1 MRILAME
8 SPRNR
13 IVIGLLLWLA
23 LLASGPI
30 SAEEQVLSYK
40 PPYVDCS
47 HWKKDT
53 RGIDKARASC
63 NRQSGSLG
71 VLAQAWVGAAAADA
85 MQTIH
90 FTVNQDSKV
99 TVEADITYAGG
110 ASTNGFGS
118 FAGVYAVWRV
128 DRRDQERQAID
139 PGLGFDDVRGK
150 IIDLAL
156 LAGGATA
163 EAEAIDQIGL
173 IVSVQQLHDQLANLK
188 ASGKAKTYRLRKTFT
203 VKKGAHALSVGLRG
217 NTSAAL
223 TGSAFVILAGQ
234 LDGVKL
240 TINPK

>member
-1 MRILAME
+1 MKTRTPAIA
-8 SPRNR
+8 
-13 IVIGLLLWLA
+13 ITALA
-23 LLASGPI
+23 LLAAATLKPAA
-30 SAEEQVLSYK
+30 AEPQQLVHT

-53 RGIDKARASC
+53 RGIDKARSSC
-63 NRQSGSLG
+63 NRQSGALG

-99 TVEADITYAGG
+99 TFETDITYAGG

-128 DRRDQERQAID
+128 DRRDQERKAID
-139 PGLGFDDVRGK
+139 PGMGFDDIRGK
-150 IIDLAL
+150 VIDLAL

-188 ASGKAKTYRLRKTFT
+188 SAGKAKTYRLRQSFT
-203 VKKGAHALSVGLRG
+203 VKAGAHALSVGLRG

-234 LDGVKL
+234 VDGIRL
-240 TINPK
+240 TVAPK

>member
-1 MRILAME
+1 MQVPRIRILA
-8 SPRNR
+8 
-13 IVIGLLLWLA
+13 GLFLWAA

-30 SAEEQVLSYK
+30 SAQGQAQAYNA
-40 PPYVDCS
+40 PYVDCS

-71 VLAQAWVGAAAADA
+71 VLAQAWAGAAAADA

-99 TVEADITYAGG
+99 TFETDITYAGG

-128 DRRDQERQAID
+128 DSRDQERKAID
-139 PGLGFDDVRGK
+139 PGLGFDDIRGK
-150 IIDLAL
+150 VIDLAL

-188 ASGKAKTYRLRKTFT
+188 SAGKAKTYRLRQSFT

-217 NTSAAL
+217 NASAAL

-234 LDGVKL
+234 VDSIRL
-240 TINPK
+240 TVAPK

>member
-1 MRILAME
+1 MTNLRDRICA
-8 SPRNR
+8 
-13 IVIGLLLWLA
+13 GLFLWLA

-30 SAEEQVLSYK
+30 SAGEQVLTFQ
-40 PPYVDCS
+40 PPFVDCA

-53 RGIDKARASC
+53 RGIDKARSSC

-71 VLAQAWVGAAAADA
+71 VLAQAWVGASAADA

-99 TVEADITYAGG
+99 TFDADITYAGG

-150 IIDLAL
+150 VIDLAL

-188 ASGKAKTYRLRKTFT
+188 NAGKAKTFHLHKTFS
-203 VKKGAHALSVGLRG
+203 VKKGAHALSLGLRG

>member
-1 MRILAME
+1 MQL
-8 SPRNR
+8 PRDR

-30 SAEEQVLSYK
+30 SAQDQTMSYQA
-40 PPYVDCS
+40 PYVDCS

-63 NRQSGSLG
+63 NRQSGALG

-99 TVEADITYAGG
+99 TFETDITYAGG

-150 IIDLAL
+150 VIDLAL

-188 ASGKAKTYRLRKTFT
+188 KSGKAKTYRLRKSFT

-217 NTSAAL
+217 NASAAL

-234 LDGVKL
+234 VDGIRL
-240 TINPK
+240 TVAPK

>member
-1 MRILAME
+1 MKTRTPAIA
-8 SPRNR
+8 
-13 IVIGLLLWLA
+13 ITALA
-23 LLASGPI
+23 LLAAATLKPAA
-30 SAEEQVLSYK
+30 AEPQQLVHT

-53 RGIDKARASC
+53 RGIDKARSSC
-63 NRQSGSLG
+63 NRQSGALG

-99 TVEADITYAGG
+99 TFETDITYAGG

-128 DRRDQERQAID
+128 DRRDQERKA
-139 PGLGFDDVRGK
+139 
-150 IIDLAL
+150 IDLAL

-188 ASGKAKTYRLRKTFT
+188 SAGKAKTYRLRQSFT
-203 VKKGAHALSVGLRG
+203 VKAGAHALSVGLRG

-234 LDGVKL
+234 VDGIRL
-240 TINPK
+240 TVAPK

>member
-1 MRILAME
+1 MQIPRI
-8 SPRNR
+8 R
-13 IVIGLLLWLA
+13 IHAGLFLWAA

-30 SAEEQVLSYK
+30 SAQGQSLVYK
-40 PPYVDCS
+40 APYVDCS

-53 RGIDKARASC
+53 RGIDKARSSC
-63 NRQSGSLG
+63 NRQSGALG
-71 VLAQAWVGAAAADA
+71 VLAQAWAGAAAADA
-85 MQTIH
+85 MQAIH

-99 TVEADITYAGG
+99 TFETDITYAGG

-128 DRRDQERQAID
+128 DRRDQERKAID
-139 PGLGFDDVRGK
+139 PGLGFDDIRGK
-150 IIDLAL
+150 VIDLAL

-188 ASGKAKTYRLRKTFT
+188 SAGKAKTYRLRQTFT
-203 VKKGAHALSVGLRG
+203 VKKGAHALSVGLRA
-217 NTSAAL
+217 NASAAV

-234 LDGVKL
+234 VDEIRL
-240 TINPK
+240 TVAPK

>member
-1 MRILAME
+1 MTGRVLWF
-8 SPRNR
+8 
-13 IVIGLLLWLA
+13 VTGLCVALA
-23 LLASGPI
+23 LAIARPADASSPP
-30 SAEEQVLSYK
+30 QSYA

-63 NRQSGSLG
+63 NRKSGALG

-90 FTVNQDSKV
+90 FTVDQDSKV
-99 TVEADITYAGG
+99 TFEADMTYAGG

-128 DRRDQERQAID
+128 DRRDQQRHAID

-188 ASGKAKTYRLRKTFT
+188 KSGKAKTYRLRKSFT

-234 LDGVKL
+234 VDNIRL
-240 TINPK
+240 TTTPTK